1 MSVYLTYGQRNNE
14 RAKITNRYMNPF
26 GGLKEMEPDGF
37 HVERVPEPETPEGL
51 DPVLMVKFPAEGST
65 AEPELY
71 YDYVAIPEPEETQLA
86 KLQQQLDTLTAKASA
101 LSSGQEIQEDVIT
114 EIVMHVYK

>member
-1 MSVYLTYGQRNNE
+1 MAYYITY
-14 RAKITNRYMNPF
+14 AKTEGDHAQIVTIAENPF
-26 GGLKEMEPDGF
+26 SGIEKYQPGGIWLERLKKAPEKPGLMAVYYVRFLPDD
-37 HVERVPEPETPEGL
+37 EYET
-51 DPVLMVKFPAEGST
+51 
-65 AEPELY
+65 Y

-86 KLQQQLDTLTAKASA
+86 KLQRQLDTLTAKASA

>member
-1 MSVYLTYGQRNNE
+1 MSIYLVNGEVTDG
-14 RAKITNRYMNPF
+14 RAFIQKRFM
-26 GGLKEMEPDGF
+26 DGF
-37 HVERVPEPETPEGL
+37 PSIEKLEPNGFFVKELPQPETPEGFRS
-51 DPVLMVKFPAEGST
+51 VLMVKLPVEGSED
-65 AEPELY
+65 EPELY

-86 KLQQQLDTLTAKASA
+86 KLRRQLDTLTAKASA